1 MVKVNMPPV
10 PVVVPVRIMSRG
22 NVIAKAGKALSQLS
36 GDLRTRRLC
45 ARITGLRLYVRG
57 MTERREARPCTL
69 KVRNAMRGAHSAK
82 PDAASAAANSMCDLS
97 ATMEPTCL
105 EAATAMETTTPAE
118 VTAARVTATTKPTA
132 TESSTSA
139 AVPSRPC
146 YGTERHGRD
155 ANDQINYL
163 FYLHSFIFVSLCFAT
178 MARPRDFV
186 MLREMH

>member
-1 MVKVNMPPV
+1 MRRMH
-10 PVVVPVRIMSRG
+10 G
-22 NVIAKAGKALSQLS
+22 AKADATS
-36 GDLRTRRLC
+36 
-45 ARITGLRLYVRG
+45 AR
-57 MTERREARPCTL
+57 
-69 KVRNAMRGAHSAK
+69 
-82 PDAASAAANSMCDLS
+82 ANSTSDQS

-105 EAATAMETTTPAE
+105 EAATAVETTTPAE
-118 VTAARVTATTKPTA
+118 VTAARVTATTKP
-132 TESSTSA
+132 TSA

-186 MLREMH
+186 MLPEMH

>member
-1 MVKVNMPPV
+1 
-10 PVVVPVRIMSRG
+10 
-22 NVIAKAGKALSQLS
+22 
-36 GDLRTRRLC
+36 
-45 ARITGLRLYVRG
+45 
-57 MTERREARPCTL
+57 
-69 KVRNAMRGAHSAK
+69 MRGAHGPKAYAT
-82 PDAASAAANSMCDLS
+82 AARANSACDQS

-105 EAATAMETTTPAE
+105 EAAAAVEPTTAE
-118 VTAARVTATTKPTA
+118 VTATTKPTA

-155 ANDQINYL
+155 ADDQINYL

-186 MLREMH
+186 MLPEMH